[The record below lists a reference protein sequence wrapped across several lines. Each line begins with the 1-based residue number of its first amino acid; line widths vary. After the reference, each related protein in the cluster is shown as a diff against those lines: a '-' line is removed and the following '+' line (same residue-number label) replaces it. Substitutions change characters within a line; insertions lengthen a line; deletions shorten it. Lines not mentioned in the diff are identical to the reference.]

1 MPAPRILVVEDEP
14 IIAIDLWDQLTRL
27 GYDVPDPVANGDH
40 ALRAIEEARPDLIL
54 MDINIQGHLDGIAT
68 AARIPPAYRIP
79 VIYLTANSED
89 ATVARAGATNPYGYL
104 VKPFAARELHAMLQ
118 VTLARC
124 QAERASHAA
133 LQERWQS
140 RKMLALGQ
148 LAGGVA
154 DNINGLLSVIQERL
168 APADGDAAEHQA
180 GAEPARSLVSDTI
193 ENDTLVHQLLA
204 LSGRQKLNP
213 VKVSAA
219 TCVAKVFDRF
229 YAAAGHSVR
238 TRTYLSDDLWMV
250 QIDAAQFEDALFHL
264 AMNARDAMPRGG
276 DLTIGGQNA
285 IVAGD
290 PTGLSPDVTPGQY
303 VLMAISDTGFGMP
316 EHVIERAFEPFFTTK
331 QDGDGLGLSL
341 VFGFIRQSGGHISI
355 DSEPGRG
362 TTVRLWLPTAVS
374 DANTARPVALN
385 ELTDTNAGIMDAVI
399 ARAATARPPASG
411 TPFHLAAT
419 QPERDNVR
427 HPPRPTVSDDTGTT
441 IAWHK
446 SENALFAALRSGRRG
461 TEHRLIVEQLP
472 RRNAWDWS
480 VWRPGDASEPPRHGC
495 ASSAI
500 IAMAA
505 AEDSVRQWV
514 EAAPEAAA
522 TNGGNVLT

>member
-14 IIAIDLWDQLTRL
+14 MIAIDLWDQLTRL

-40 ALRAIEEARPDLIL
+40 ALRAIEDSRPDLVL

-68 AARIPPAYRIP
+68 AAMIPPVWRIP
-79 VIYLTANSED
+79 VIYLTATSED

-104 VKPFAARELHAMLQ
+104 VKPFAARELHAMVQ

-168 APADGDAAEHQA
+168 APANGDATDHQA
-180 GAEPARSLVSDTI
+180 GAEPARKVVSETI
-193 ENDTLVHQLLA
+193 ENDTLVHRLLA

-213 VKVSAA
+213 DKVSAA
-219 TCVAKVFDRF
+219 TCVDKVFDRF

-238 TRTYLSDDLWMV
+238 TRTYLPDDLWTI
-250 QIDAAQFEDALFHL
+250 QIDAARFEDALFHL
-264 AMNARDAMPRGG
+264 AMNAREAMPRGG
-276 DLTIGGQNA
+276 DLTIDGQNA
-285 IVAGD
+285 TVARD
-290 PTGLSPDVTPGQY
+290 HAGLSPDVTPGPY
-303 VLMAISDTGFGMP
+303 VLMTIGDTGVGMP

-362 TTVRLWLPTAVS
+362 STVRLWLPAAVS
-374 DANTARPVALN
+374 SATTARPVTLN
-385 ELTDTNAGIMDAVI
+385 EPTSTGAGVMDEVI
-399 ARAATARPPASG
+399 AGAITGRPPANG
-411 TPFHLAAT
+411 TPFLLAAT
-419 QPERDNVR
+419 QPERDKVR
-427 HPPRPTVSDDTGTT
+427 HAPRPAVADDTGTT

-461 TEHRLIVEQLP
+461 LEHRLIVEQLP
-472 RRNAWDWS
+472 RRNAWDWT
-480 VWRPGDASEPPRHGC
+480 VWRPGDASEPPRHGS
-495 ASSAI
+495 ASSAV

-505 AEDSVRQWV
+505 AEDAVRQRV
-514 EAAPEAAA
+514 ETVAEAAA
-522 TNGGNVLT
+522 TNGRNVLT